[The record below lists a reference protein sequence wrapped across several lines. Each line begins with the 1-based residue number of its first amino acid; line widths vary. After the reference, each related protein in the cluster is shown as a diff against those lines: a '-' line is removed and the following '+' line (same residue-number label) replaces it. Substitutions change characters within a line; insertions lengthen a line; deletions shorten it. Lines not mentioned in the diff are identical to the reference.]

1 MRRIALDT
9 QANPVVKYSE
19 IHAALGR
26 SKSLHGIR
34 NGGDHTVY
42 TGPHGSVPV
51 PNHAGHDC
59 PRGTWRSICRM
70 AIAAGLAALVVAVA
84 VSMLV

>member
-26 SKSLHGIR
+26 SKTLR
-34 NGGDHTVY
+34 AVRKGGEHTVY
-42 TGPHGSVPV
+42 LGPHGCVPV
-51 PNHAGHDC
+51 PNHGGQDC

-70 AIAAGLAALVVAVA
+70 AIAAGLASLVLAWVA
-84 VSMLV
+84 MLI